1 MIPDT
6 SFISRCLELAQKG
19 SGKVAPNP
27 MVGSVL
33 VFNDKIIG
41 EGFHQVFGE
50 SHSEANAIKQ
60 CIEKGNEYLLE
71 KSVLYVNLEPCSHS
85 GKTPPCTDLIIKHKI
100 PKVVI
105 GMMDPF
111 PEVNGKGIKK
121 LEDAGIKV
129 VSGILEKECR
139 EANHRFITFHSLK
152 RPYIVLKFAQTGDH
166 FIAPIQNNNN
176 KISNEFT
183 DILVHKWRSEES
195 AILIGTKTAEIDNPV
210 LTVRKWSGKNPIRI
224 VMDKNLLL
232 PGKLHLFDHSVSTLV
247 FNSIKNENGMNIEFI
262 KIDFDDFVISKIL
275 STLYERKILSVLVE
289 GGRNVLSQFIEKN
302 LWDEARIITADKLF
316 KDGIRSPEIQGKEIS
331 KSNAT
336 GDNIVILR
344 RENR

>member
-6 SFISRCLELAQKG
+6 TFISRCLELAQKG
-19 SGKVAPNP
+19 SGNVAPNP

-33 VFNDKIIG
+33 VYNDKIIG
-41 EGFHQVFGE
+41 EGFHQVYGE
-50 SHSEANAIKQ
+50 YHAEVNAINQ

-85 GKTPPCTDLIIKHKI
+85 GKTPPCTDLIIKYKI

-105 GMMDPF
+105 GMKDPF

-121 LEDAGIKV
+121 LEDAGINV

-139 EANHRFITFHSLK
+139 EVNHRFITFHILK
-152 RPYIVLKFAQTGDH
+152 RPYIVLKFAETADH
-166 FIAPIQNNNN
+166 FIAPIQNKNN

-195 AILIGTKTAEIDNPV
+195 AILIGTKTAGIDNPF

-224 VMDKNLLL
+224 VLDKNLRL
-232 PGKLHLFDHSVSTLV
+232 PEQLHLFDQSVSTLV
-247 FNSIKNENGMNIEFI
+247 FNSIKNEKGMNIEFI
-262 KIDFDDFVISKIL
+262 KIDFDDHVISKIL
-275 STLYERKILSVLVE
+275 STLYERKILSVLIE
-289 GGRNVLSQFIEKN
+289 GGRNVLSQFIEKK
-302 LWDEARIITADKLF
+302 LWDEARIITSDKLF
-316 KDGIRSPEIQGKEIS
+316 MDGIRSPEIQGREIS
-331 KSNAT
+331 KTNAT

-344 RENR
+344 PESR

>member
-50 SHSEANAIKQ
+50 SHAEVNAINQ

-224 VMDKNLLL
+224 VMDKNLRL

-247 FNSIKNENGMNIEFI
+247 FNSIKNEKGMNIEFI